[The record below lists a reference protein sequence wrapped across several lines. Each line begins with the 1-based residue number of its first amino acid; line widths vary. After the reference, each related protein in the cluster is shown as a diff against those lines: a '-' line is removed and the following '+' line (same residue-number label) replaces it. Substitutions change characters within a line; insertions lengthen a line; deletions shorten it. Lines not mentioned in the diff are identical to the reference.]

1 MKVYNVN
8 VYDIDQF
15 GIYGKI
21 GNIYKIDKI
30 MVTRGL
36 FGVREIIT
44 HQPIKVFDKDSIL
57 DKIDMAYYKKYDFV
71 LGINKMSLAYKNMV
85 IKSSLTKYAA
95 DFLKSDFLKFLR
107 EYDSD
112 AIDQEIVDYRIN
124 KILKKMRD
132 ETHESI

>member
-21 GNIYKIDKI
+21 GGIYKIDKI

-57 DKIDMAYYKKYDFV
+57 DKIDMAYYKKYGFV

-85 IKSSLTKYAA
+85 IKSSLTKYAT

-112 AIDQEIVDYRIN
+112 AINQEIVDYRIN

>member
-21 GNIYKIDKI
+21 GGIYKIDKI

-57 DKIDMAYYKKYDFV
+57 DKIDMVYYKKYDFV

-85 IKSSLTKYAA
+85 IKSCLTKYAA

-107 EYDSD
+107 KYDTD

>member
-1 MKVYNVN
+1 MKIYNVN

>member
-71 LGINKMSLAYKNMV
+71 LGISKMSLVYKNMV